1 MIVDIFIGIVTVVL
15 IIQSCIGL
23 SFFISCIWEKEKR
36 ASLFAGLQFL
46 GMLAFLLF
54 FLHLVRIG
62 IFEGETARIVLI
74 GGVILGALAV
84 FLLLRKTAPNRKALE
99 GSKGLIVGDVRRFDE
114 RDHVF
119 ARNRTLQPGS
129 EQYRAYYKKH
139 PEHEAFDAK
148 RRKKGGPIGPLGI
161 IDRPHGAANASAT
174 LASLSMSLYLSTP
187 EKVSPQAHIQLR
199 GTKLNLGPE
208 EATARV
214 KGYARY
220 LGADLVGIT
229 EIDPL
234 WLYSHRGEIF
244 HENWEDWGKEIEI
257 SHTYAIVCAEEMSFA
272 MVGAAPHTPT
282 AIESMKNYA
291 KGAVIAD
298 QLAAFI
304 ANLGY
309 SATAN
314 SLRHYDAILV
324 PLAVDAGL
332 GECGRLGYVM
342 TKEFGPRVRLSAV
355 TTDLPLVPDKPI
367 DIGAEDFCKICKKCA
382 VCCPSRS
389 IPLDDHQKETNGTLR
404 WKLNDETCFDYW
416 GHIGT
421 DCNICMRVCPWSH
434 ARTLPHKIIVEII
447 TRNKHAR
454 RFFNVMDDI
463 FYGKKPKPKQTAPR
477 WAAFHSWE
485 KE

>member
-1 MIVDIFIGIVTVVL
+1 MIVTILIVLAALVLVV
-15 IIQSCIGL
+15 QACIGL
-23 SFFISCIWEKEKR
+23 GFFISCMWEKEKR
-36 ASLFAGLQFL
+36 ATLFAGLQCF
-46 GMLAFLLF
+46 GMLCVLIAFLY
-54 FLHLVRIG
+54 LVRIDF
-62 IFEGETARIVLI
+62 FETDTGLAILI
-74 GGVILGALAV
+74 IGFFLGAVVA
-84 FLLLRKTAPNRKALE
+84 FLFLRRTAPNKKALE
-99 GSKGLIVGDVRRFDE
+99 GTKGLIVKDVRRFDE
-114 RDHVF
+114 RDQVF
-119 ARNRTLQPGS
+119 ARNRTLRPGS
-129 EQYRAYYKKH
+129 EQYRAYYQEH

-148 RRKKGGPIGPLGI
+148 RRKKGGPIGDLGI
-161 IDRPHGAANASAT
+161 IDRPHSAANASAT

-187 EKVSPQAHIQLR
+187 EKVSPQAHVQLQ
-199 GTKLNLGPE
+199 GTQVNLSPE
-208 EATARV
+208 EATERV

-229 EIDPL
+229 EINPL

-257 SHTYAIVCAEEMSFA
+257 NHTYAIVCAEEMSFE
-272 MVGAAPHTPT
+272 MVGSAPHTPT
-282 AIESMKNYA
+282 TIESMKNYA

-314 SLRHYDAILV
+314 FLRHYDAMLV

-342 TKEFGPRVRLSAV
+342 TKEFGPRGRLSAV
-355 TTDLPLVPDKPI
+355 TTDLPLVVDKPI
-367 DIGAEDFCKICKKCA
+367 DIGVEDFCTICKKCA

-389 IPLDDHQKETNGTLR
+389 IPLDDQQEINGTLR
-404 WKLNDETCFDYW
+404 WKLHDETCFDYW
-416 GHIGT
+416 GNIGT

-434 ARTLPHKIIVEII
+434 ARTLPHKLIMEII
-447 TRNKHAR
+447 TRNKLAR
-454 RFFNVMDDI
+454 RLFNVMDDI
-463 FYGKKPKPKQTAPR
+463 FYGKKPQPKPTAPL

-485 KE
+485 KR

>member
-1 MIVDIFIGIVTVVL
+1 MIVTVL
-15 IIQSCIGL
+15 IILAALVLVGQACIGL

-36 ASLFAGLQFL
+36 ATLFAGLQCF
-46 GMLAFLLF
+46 GMLCVLVVFLY
-54 FLHLVRIG
+54 LVRIDF
-62 IFEGETARIVLI
+62 FETDTGLAILI
-74 GGVILGALAV
+74 IGLLLGAVMAFV
-84 FLLLRKTAPNRKALE
+84 FLRRTAPNKKARA
-99 GSKGLIVGDVRRFDE
+99 GTKGLIAGEVKRFDE

-119 ARNRTLQPGS
+119 ARNRTLRPGS
-129 EQYRAYYKKH
+129 KQYKAYYKKH
-139 PEHEAFDAK
+139 PEHEAFDVK

-161 IDRPHGAANASAT
+161 IDRPHGSANASAT

-187 EKVSPQAHIQLR
+187 DKVSPQAHVQLK
-199 GTKLNLGPE
+199 GTQVNLGPE
-208 EATARV
+208 EATERV

-229 EIDPL
+229 EINPL

-244 HENWEDWGKEIEI
+244 HENWEDWGKEIEL
-257 SHTYAIVCAEEMSFA
+257 SHPYAVVCAEEMSFA

-282 AIESMKNYA
+282 TIESMKNYA

-314 SLRHYDAILV
+314 FLRHYDAILV

-355 TTDLPLVPDKPI
+355 TTNLPLVADRPV
-367 DIGAEDFCKICKKCA
+367 DIGAEDFCTICKKCA

-389 IPLDDHQKETNGTLR
+389 IPLDEQKEINGTLR

-416 GHIGT
+416 GNIGT

-434 ARTLPHKIIVEII
+434 ARTLPHKLIVEII
-447 TRNKHAR
+447 TRNKLAR
-454 RFFNVMDDI
+454 RLFNVMDDI
-463 FYGKKPKPKQTAPR
+463 FYGKKPKPKPTAPR
-477 WAAFHSWE
+477 WASFHSWE
-485 KE
+485 KR